1 MSEVMEEEGS
11 QAMDLLLTRNSTHT
25 HGYALYKNGQP
36 IKLALFN
43 YITDPSGA
51 NDAQVNYPQQLAE
64 REGQEVRLY
73 RWFNC
78 TQVQSHVIDCFQLVI
93 SQTISDQFSSG
104 GRLLQGREQTRTT
117 QCNAGS
123 CTVTFKVPQFA
134 LICLDNQ
141 DSIDPGLSAQTWP
154 TSVTTK
160 LQGTTVYSGA
170 LPTNNGRGG
179 V

>member
-1 MSEVMEEEGS
+1 MEEEGS

-78 TQVQSHVIDCFQLVI
+78 TQVQSHVPNHQRPIQFRRSPTARQRANPDHPMQRRQLH
-93 SQTISDQFSSG
+93 G
-104 GRLLQGREQTRTT
+104 HL
-117 QCNAGS
+117 
-123 CTVTFKVPQFA
+123 
-134 LICLDNQ
+134 
-141 DSIDPGLSAQTWP
+141 
-154 TSVTTK
+154 
-160 LQGTTVYSGA
+160 
-170 LPTNNGRGG
+170 
-179 V
+179 